1 MEELEKLIVGTPELE
16 ALEKIYEV
24 NKLNAEENNGEFL
37 RKMGKKLKIGKI
49 NIYEDKKIKI
59 EIETEK
65 TDNANIGYIKKL
77 NIIYMD

>member
-1 MEELEKLIVGTPELE
+1 MEKLIGGTPELKE
-16 ALEKIYEV
+16 LEKIYEV

-49 NIYEDKKIKI
+49 NLYEDKKIKI

-65 TDNANIGYIKKL
+65 TDTANIGYIKKL

>member
-24 NKLNAEENNGEFL
+24 NKLNAEGNNGEFL

-77 NIIYMD
+77 NIIFMD